1 MQPDTERRPG
11 LLALRRQFTH
21 SHPLY
26 IALRTRDSISFD
38 PASQSWLVT
47 GYDATCALLEDDRFT
62 SALRSATTPISP
74 HFRRLGQQMLF
85 MDGEQHR
92 RIREILARA
101 LAQLIPGVPPHI
113 HHFACTALAAV
124 ERTGEMDVV
133 KDFASPVSLLTI
145 AHILGLPTHDLEE
158 LYQLERWSD
167 AFANTT
173 TGYFQRNTA
182 DISNLQEYFRSLI
195 RQVRQAPSENLLSA
209 ILEARDVLFN
219 EESLLANCIMIFA
232 AGRTDTRRLLGNGIS
247 LLMPEWE
254 HLRTEWEQAQV
265 PRSVSEEMLRM
276 VTPTRC
282 LVREVCEDVELSM
295 SFPGEHLTRQ
305 G

>member
-1 MQPDTERRPG
+1 
-11 LLALRRQFTH
+11 
-21 SHPLY
+21 
-26 IALRTRDSISFD
+26 
-38 PASQSWLVT
+38 
-47 GYDATCALLEDDRFT
+47 
-62 SALRSATTPISP
+62 
-74 HFRRLGQQMLF
+74 
-85 MDGEQHR
+85 
-92 RIREILARA
+92 
-101 LAQLIPGVPPHI
+101 
-113 HHFACTALAAV
+113 
-124 ERTGEMDVV
+124 
-133 KDFASPVSLLTI
+133 
-145 AHILGLPTHDLEE
+145 